1 MRDIKKANPEAKWH
15 RLDNTANIFPVV
27 ANRNYSS
34 VYRISVSLIED
45 IRPEILQRAL
55 DETLPRFGSIKV
67 RLRHGFFWYYFE
79 ANDRPCRVSPEMP
92 NPCSYFLPAQNNHY
106 LFRVTY
112 FRERIN
118 LEVFHVLTDGSGASN
133 FLKELVCRYIDLLLF
148 EKQGEPVPD
157 QPVVDVF
164 SDIEDSYIKNCLNKD
179 PKPYSTERAYELK
192 GEKLPIFDKG
202 IIIGMISIKDLV
214 ALCRSK
220 GVTITQYLTAVMIWS
235 IYREYLNG
243 QPYKR
248 PISVSVPVNLRPY
261 FNSTSTM
268 NFFSVIGIVF
278 RPERND
284 HSFEEILK
292 FVEKRFD
299 ELLTPDY
306 FASKIAYNVSF
317 EKKLYVRF
325 IPLVIKNIFLKI
337 SYLRSAKANTITLSN
352 IGRFKVPDR
361 YMPYIA
367 GVGLLMGATS
377 SEPVKCSVTSYERTL
392 YVTFT
397 SLLRDTY
404 LQRAFFR
411 KMTEDGLQLTIETNG
426 AYYENLR

>member
-1 MRDIKKANPEAKWH
+1 MTNIGKGNHEAKWH

-34 VYRISVSLIED
+34 IYRISVTLTE
-45 IRPEILQRAL
+45 EIDPNFLQRAL
-55 DETLPRFGSIKV
+55 DETLPRFGSFNV

-79 ANDRPCRVSPEMP
+79 ANDRPCFISPEMP
-92 NPCSYFLPAQNNHY
+92 NPCSYFIPAQNNHH

-112 FRERIN
+112 FRNRIN
-118 LEVFHVLTDGSGASN
+118 LEVFHVVTDGAGAAN

-148 EKQGEPVPD
+148 EKKGIPVPD

-164 SDIEDSYIKNCLNKD
+164 SDIEDSYIKNFVGKD
-179 PKPYSTERAYELK
+179 PKGYSTERAYDLR
-192 GEKLPIFDKG
+192 GEKLPIYTKG
-202 IIIGMISIKDLV
+202 IIIGSTPIKEIV

-243 QPYKR
+243 QPHRR
-248 PISVSVPVNLRPY
+248 PISISVPVNLRPY
-261 FNSTSTM
+261 FDSTSTM
-268 NFFSVIGIVF
+268 NFFSVIAIVF
-278 RPERND
+278 PAQRDD
-284 HSFEEILK
+284 HSFDEILE
-292 FVEKRFD
+292 FVEKRFS

-317 EKKLYVRF
+317 VKKLYVRF
-325 IPLVIKNIFLKI
+325 IPLIIKNIFLKI

-361 YMPYIA
+361 YMPFIS

-377 SEPVKCSVTSYERTL
+377 SESMKCSVMSYERTL
-392 YVTFT
+392 YITFS
-397 SLLRDTY
+397 SLLSDTY

-411 KMTEDGLQLTIETNG
+411 KMADDGLKVTIETNG
-426 AYYENLR
+426 AYYENMR